1 MTNAANN
8 KSNNTQPQHSSARS
22 SNTSSINQQGAQA
35 ILQGP
40 LKIALLCGGTSSERE
55 VSFASAANVEEAL
68 KRAGHTVFTFDTA
81 NPHCLKMLEDEQPDV
96 AFIALHGRGGEDGS
110 LQGALEIMG
119 IPYTG
124 SGVLGSALALDKH
137 RSKIIYKSLGFKTAP
152 WVCLSAHK
160 KDEII
165 ANPRSV
171 LDSIELPLVVKPID
185 DGSSV
190 GIAIVK
196 TQDDLTEALTN
207 AFALGADVLVEKF
220 IKGTEITVSVL
231 GLNELRALPAIEIV
245 PINEF
250 YDYESKYAQ
259 GGSSHI
265 IPARLTDTVLD
276 EASRTAIEAHRG
288 LDCAGMSRTD
298 MIVDANNDLW
308 VIETNTIPGM
318 TSTSLLP
325 DAAAS
330 IGMSNQELYESLL
343 MWALERAGKR

>member
-1 MTNAANN
+1 MTDAANI
-8 KSNNTQPQHSSARS
+8 KSNNTHSQRSSAPS
-22 SNTSSINQQGAQA
+22 SGNSSSSQQHTQTA
-35 ILQGP
+35 LLGP

-55 VSFASAANVEEAL
+55 VSFASAANVEAAL
-68 KRAGHTVFTFDTA
+68 KSAGHTVYTLDTA
-81 NPHCLKMLEDEQPDV
+81 NPHCLKTLEDEQPDV

-137 RSKIIYKSLGFKTAP
+137 RSKIIYESLGFNTAP
-152 WVCLSAHK
+152 WICLEAHK
-160 KDEII
+160 KDDII
-165 ANPRSV
+165 ANSQSV
-171 LDSIELPLVVKPID
+171 LASIELPVVVKPID

-196 TQDDLTEALTN
+196 TQEGLAEALTN

-220 IKGTEITVSVL
+220 IEGTEITVSVL
-231 GLNELRALPAIEIV
+231 GLNELKALPAIEII

-265 IPARLTDTVLD
+265 IPARVADAVLD
-276 EASRTAIEAHRG
+276 EASRIAIEAHRG

-343 MWALERAGKR
+343 VWALERAGRR